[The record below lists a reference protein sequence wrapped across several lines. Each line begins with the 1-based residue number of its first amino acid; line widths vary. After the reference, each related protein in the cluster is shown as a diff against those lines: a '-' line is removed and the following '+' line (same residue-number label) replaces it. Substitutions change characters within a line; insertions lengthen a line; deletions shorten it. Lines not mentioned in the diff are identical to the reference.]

1 MAPQRNCIADAAIL
15 EGNDFINRDIVIS
28 GMNLLS
34 TGKVK
39 RLFVVLH
46 RIAPYDRPFAIHED
60 YPYLVKKKMLALG
73 LKKRFQNHCSP
84 Y

>member
-15 EGNDFINRDIVIS
+15 EGNDFIDRDIVRS

-46 RIAPYDRPFAIHED
+46 LIAPSDRPFAI
-60 YPYLVKKKMLALG
+60 
-73 LKKRFQNHCSP
+73 R
-84 Y
+84 